1 MTGKKF
7 SQHMFRRTITKN
19 SYKTKAFRK
28 TIKTKAKK
36 VFPTSKRTTDI
47 KNIKAKFQS
56 TITRRKTHINKN
68 KNPEITMITKEIT
81 AIETK
86 IKANI
91 IRAIKSTKNIRK
103 RHNTDARAK
112 DLMIKSELK
121 ERTMMFR
128 EYIQEYMT
136 HKILS
141 MYSQTE
147 LSKIWSRN
155 LRKS

>member
-1 MTGKKF
+1 ML
-7 SQHMFRRTITKN
+7 QRTITKN

-28 TIKTKAKK
+28 TIKTKTKK
-36 VFPTSKRTTDI
+36 VFSTSKRTTDI
-47 KNIKAKFQS
+47 KNIKAKFQP
-56 TITRRKTHINKN
+56 TTTRRKTHINKN
-68 KNPEITMITKEIT
+68 KNPEITIITKEIT

-103 RHNTDARAK
+103 RHNTDFRAK

-128 EYIQEYMT
+128 EYIQKYLT

-147 LSKIWSRN
+147 LSKIWPRN